1 MGILLLLLVGLAPSA
16 VALARV
22 GCPVE
27 PPPAIATYD
36 LETQLFDAAAPGMPP
51 VSFDVVHLD
60 ESLLSRAVAFARL
73 PIFARGNAVA
83 ALESG
88 HRPLGFQQHRYT
100 LKKTWEKLV
109 DALQRPMAPEE
120 AHACQALLDLVDA
133 DIDRHGILR
142 TAGVGRGIPRV
153 TLPRASE
160 HTSVPARAV
169 DITIAPSG
177 ILSDSELDA
186 LAALVGLKH
195 ASRGA
200 DPFHFT
206 RRETSPGTSGEW
218 FSGLGWSPLNILV
231 TDPRGRRVG
240 FDPATGV
247 EVNEIGADASY
258 SGPGTTPQ
266 VIDIVGL
273 VPGDYELSAVGTG
286 EGQFTL
292 RALHLTEKG
301 TVVQQRDRQGVA
313 SPGRA
318 IEAIAVRVPPPA
330 TGNEPPIAAGGPD
343 RTVTPGTEVTLE
355 GSGSVDPDGG
365 PGPLGFAWLQTA
377 GRPVF
382 LSSDVGMTTRFIP
395 QVAGTYTFAL
405 VVSDGQ
411 DSSAPSRVTIT
422 VEEAPPA
429 VRQCSVLGIAGP
441 ASLLDQDVFRFDGVK
456 GERVVITL
464 ARNGAGTSEGDH
476 ATLRLVDATR
486 GVTLI
491 GTDDALPSRIAV
503 TLPRTGR
510 YHVVVAEQVRA
521 LARARFRGAYCL
533 SLDSSAGAQ
542 STLAA
547 HAGVE

>member
-1 MGILLLLLVGLAPSA
+1 
-16 VALARV
+16 
-22 GCPVE
+22 
-27 PPPAIATYD
+27 
-36 LETQLFDAAAPGMPP
+36 
-51 VSFDVVHLD
+51 
-60 ESLLSRAVAFARL
+60 
-73 PIFARGNAVA
+73 
-83 ALESG
+83 
-88 HRPLGFQQHRYT
+88 
-100 LKKTWEKLV
+100 
-109 DALQRPMAPEE
+109 
-120 AHACQALLDLVDA
+120 
-133 DIDRHGILR
+133 
-142 TAGVGRGIPRV
+142 
-153 TLPRASE
+153 
-160 HTSVPARAV
+160 V

-177 ILSDSELDA
+177 LLSDPEIDG

-195 ASRGA
+195 APGGA

-206 RRETSPGTSGEW
+206 RRETSAGPSGEW
-218 FSGLGWSPLNILV
+218 LSALGWSPLNILV

-240 FDPATGV
+240 FDPATGS
-247 EVNEIGADASY
+247 EVNEIGGDASY

-266 VIDIVGL
+266 VIDIRDL

-286 EGQFTL
+286 DGPFTL
-292 RALHLTEKG
+292 RGLHLTEKG
-301 TVVQQRDRQGVA
+301 TVVQQQDRQGVA

-318 IEAIAVRVPPPA
+318 IDAITVRVPPPPA
-330 TGNEPPIAAGGPD
+330 TGNEPPIASAGPD
-343 RTVTPGTEVTLE
+343 RTVTPGIEVTLD

-365 PGPLGFAWLQTA
+365 PGSLGFAWLQTA

-382 LSSDVGMTTRFIP
+382 LSSDVGMTTRFTP

-411 DSSAPSRVTIT
+411 DSSALSRVTIA
-422 VEEAPPA
+422 VEEAAPA
-429 VRQCSVLGIAGP
+429 ARPCSILGNAGP

-464 ARNGAGTSEGDH
+464 ARDGAGTSEGDH
-476 ATLRLVDATR
+476 ATLRLVDAIR

-491 GTDDALPSRIAV
+491 GADEPLPNRIAA

-521 LARARFRGAYCL
+521 FARTRFRGAYCL

-542 STLAA
+542 ATLAA